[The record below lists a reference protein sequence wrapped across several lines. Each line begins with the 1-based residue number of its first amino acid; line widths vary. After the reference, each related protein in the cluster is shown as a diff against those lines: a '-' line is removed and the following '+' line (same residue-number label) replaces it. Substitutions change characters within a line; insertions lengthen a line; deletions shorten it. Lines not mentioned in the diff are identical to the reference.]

1 MRLMGRLSALSAPSP
16 SLWVQLR
23 QCSPSNIEM
32 PPSVPNHTRCCAS
45 TATPYT
51 HSLTSSFFYV
61 VNWPALSRRFAP
73 AQVPLHIVPPGCSAK
88 AYFLLLVWSCL
99 GLFVFLCFLCFCVF
113 SLSL

>member
-1 MRLMGRLSALSAPSP
+1 MLVLLFTFIFLFSRDRVPSPVLRLMGRLSALSAPSP

-51 HSLTSSFFYV
+51 QTKTKTKK
-61 VNWPALSRRFAP
+61 NKKNKPTKTRQNTP
-73 AQVPLHIVPPGCSAK
+73 TQVPIH
-88 AYFLLLVWSCL
+88 
-99 GLFVFLCFLCFCVF
+99 
-113 SLSL
+113 

>member
-1 MRLMGRLSALSAPSP
+1 MLVLLFTFIFLFSRDRVPSPVLRLMGRLSALSAPSP

-32 PPSVPNHTRCCAS
+32 PPSVPNHTRCCES

-51 HSLTSSFFYV
+51 HSLTSSFLYV

-73 AQVPLHIVPPGCSAK
+73 AQVPIHIVPPGCSAK
-88 AYFLLLVWSCL
+88 AYTQ
-99 GLFVFLCFLCFCVF
+99 
-113 SLSL
+113 